1 MRVRGGAVYFQ
12 AAAHEHSQ
20 RGAGRPIMGCFFR
33 GEVMGNEQANE
44 SSEAWRGI
52 PERALCT
59 RRWQFLAE
67 ADRLFPW
74 ARWEG
79 LIAPHYPKRG
89 KGRPP
94 YPLRPLLR
102 LYLLRQWFA
111 LSDLAA
117 QEIATDSIAVREF
130 VGLGLTWEAMPPDET
145 TLLNFRRLLDRHG
158 LAPVIACD
166 IAARLARQGW
176 KLRPGEIAEAAM
188 IAGREARPTK
198 PGDLSG

>member
-1 MRVRGGAVYFQ
+1 MGG
-12 AAAHEHSQ
+12 
-20 RGAGRPIMGCFFR
+20 FFR
-33 GEVMGNEQANE
+33 GEAMGNEQADE

-52 PERALCT
+52 PERALRT
-59 RRWQFLAE
+59 RRGQFLAE

-74 ARWEG
+74 ATWEG

-102 LYLLRQWFA
+102 LYLVRQWFA

-117 QEIATDSIAVREF
+117 QEIASDSVAVREF
-130 VGLGLTWEAMPPDET
+130 MGLGLTWAMMPPDET

-158 LAPVIACD
+158 LAPIIAGD

-176 KLRPGEIAEAAM
+176 KLRPGEIAEASM
-188 IAGREARPTK
+188 IAGREARLAI
-198 PGDLSG
+198 PGGLSG